1 LRRLIRSACN
11 VEHRM
16 RLERRRMHDLIA
28 TCDRISV
35 QWNALISRIQPW
47 IIQVD
52 RISLCACPVTWREIL
67 QPKEQDRHHSGWV
80 DSHTSFTSPQ
90 PSNHSSNCSQQF
102 QSTTEKNKILEK
114 LHEGSLSR
122 AKVQAA
128 EIGWKERGYFVWRS
142 FVCFGS
148 EEVGTGSFLE
158 AMPFRTVCRLPVCAP
173 LFPSTLVSKSIQNKL
188 IAANSSC
195 ADSPLT
201 PGFQQSSDKKLKLH

>member
-1 LRRLIRSACN
+1 MISLYVHFLCTMLCDSSDIASGMPARVVPFSIRSVAFLHWLN
-11 VEHRM
+11 SG
-16 RLERRRMHDLIA
+16 L
-28 TCDRISV
+28 SGG
-35 QWNALISRIQPW
+35 W
-47 IIQVD
+47 
-52 RISLCACPVTWREIL
+52 
-67 QPKEQDRHHSGWV
+67 HHSAV
-80 DSHTSFTSPQ
+80 CFSFSTHPPNFLFDS
-90 PSNHSSNCSQQF
+90 
-102 QSTTEKNKILEK
+102 
-114 LHEGSLSR
+114 
-122 AKVQAA
+122 
-128 EIGWKERGYFVWRS
+128 RS